1 MAPIDD
7 PVFNINFVRIVE
19 KYPCLWDQTTVEYSQ
34 RDLTE
39 KAWKAISK
47 EVNDTGEL
55 NHNYDKRWLKF

>member
-19 KYPCLWDQTTVEYSQ
+19 KYPCLWDQHTVEYSQ

-47 EVNDTGEL
+47 EVNDTGE
-55 NHNYDKRWLKF
+55 